1 MGFGICVIGC
11 IALVTDIIGGGII
24 AYPLLAYG
32 MKKASTLNVNFFY
45 AAVAALFC
53 IPHSALVLFSFLGV
67 IDENTVFY
75 QASYCL
81 FYAIYLLFHIFFF
94 LGASQVYR
102 AGKAEKY
109 ASRAMSRLYMT
120 AVYVVWAMKLCCSRP
135 SATRPS
141 GARCKFINTSCCS
154 STRST
159 STTALRASPRANSR
173 SGTGPPR
180 RRPRKRNAKERTGLE
195 IDRQARAPV
204 SVRTGGGGA
213 DPAGQPDHFPIRH
226 PARFHRLSAAVH
238 GAARG
243 LAAGGPDGGRAEPPI
258 RLAAFSGLRL
268 TLALVFTTRKARSL
282 LVCFSLAVVE
292 LVTFLM
298 WSASFFSGLNTCST
312 ATTGRTRRQA
322 FSNVRFL
329 TVLFFIVRS
338 ALQPAAR
345 VHLAARGRGDDRP
358 HQRRALSGARGRQKP
373 VHPSRDRSGA
383 GAGRLLV
390 FTRCAL

>member
-120 AVYVVWAMKLCCSRP
+120 AVYVVWAMMLLLFP
-135 SATRPS
+135 SIS
-141 GARCKFINTSCCS
+141 
-154 STRST
+154 
-159 STTALRASPRANSR
+159 
-173 SGTGPPR
+173 
-180 RRPRKRNAKERTGLE
+180 NAA
-195 IDRQARAPV
+195 I
-204 SVRTGGGGA
+204 GGA
-213 DPAGQPDHFPIRH
+213 LQIYKY
-226 PARFHRLSAAVH
+226 V
-238 GAARG
+238 
-243 LAAGGPDGGRAEPPI
+243 
-258 RLAAFSGLRL
+258 
-268 TLALVFTTRKARSL
+268 
-282 LVCFSLAVVE
+282 
-292 LVTFLM
+292 
-298 WSASFFSGLNTCST
+298 
-312 ATTGRTRRQA
+312 
-322 FSNVRFL
+322 
-329 TVLFFIVRS
+329 VLFF
-338 ALQPAAR
+338 AR
-345 VHLAARGRGDDRP
+345 ITSRE
-358 HQRRALSGARGRQKP
+358 QQE
-373 VHPSRDRSGA
+373 RDRSAAEKAEEKKRKGA
-383 GAGRLLV
+383 NRS
-390 FTRCAL
+390 